1 MNCYNAARAAGYSE
15 SMSRCSHRLEKSAK
29 VCMSDAFEQVGIT
42 DTYLAKHAQ
51 EGMNA
56 TKIISA
62 TIIAK
67 SGDGLKDADSMSK
80 DFIEVPD
87 WQARHRY
94 YETVCK
100 MSDRVKDKVEHSG
113 IPGTNIYVAPN
124 RTYVFTSDPTEAG
137 IRGISNTES
146 QESFRRT
153 QQAV

>member
-15 SMSRCSHRLEKSAK
+15 NTARSHPERLEKSVNVGMK
-29 VCMSDAFEQVGIT
+29 DAFEQAGIT

-56 TKIISA
+56 TKVISA

-67 SGDGLKDADSMSK
+67 CGDGLKDADSMSK

-113 IPGTNIYVAPN
+113 IPGTNVYVAPN
-124 RTYVFTSDPTEAG
+124 RTYVFTSDREEAIQGVSDTEG
-137 IRGISNTES
+137 ESRFRDTES
-146 QESFRRT
+146 QI
-153 QQAV
+153 